1 MILDDDF
8 FPVFATSLGV
18 FVVAIAVWSP
28 DGQGKTAAI
37 ALGSNLTGGGLVAYQ
52 HKLKYRGDDEHDD

>member
-8 FPVFATSLGV
+8 FPVYSITLGV
-18 FVVAIAVWSP
+18 LVVVTAVFAP
-28 DGQGKTAAI
+28 EGEGKTAAI

-52 HKLKYRGDDEHDD
+52 AKLKYRGDDDLES